1 LDSHNT
7 NSEMSAMDDETFFQ
21 AILELLTH
29 KPVDASLPKRSHA
42 DQVREILF
50 ECLPKPAKEM
60 PEARVILCECT
71 LKPAKEMPEVLQGMI
86 QEFARPVTRGDWR
99 TAKEDEAWVIR
110 QLHDDKQQQAVDFI
124 GGIEFWDIIIGQ
136 TFYELLKNYPAG
148 EGTIQLRRHWG

>member
-1 LDSHNT
+1 
-7 NSEMSAMDDETFFQ
+7 MSGMDDATFFQ

-29 KPVDASLPKRSHA
+29 KPSEVARPKRSHA

-60 PEARVILCECT
+60 PE
-71 LKPAKEMPEVLQGMI
+71 VLQALV
-86 QEFARPVTRGDWR
+86 QDFARPVTRCDWR
-99 TAKEDEAWVIR
+99 TAKEEEAWVIR
-110 QLHDDKQQQAVDFI
+110 QLHYDKHQQAVDFI

-148 EGTIQLRRHWG
+148 DNTIQLRRHWG